1 MVDLK
6 LIREQ
11 PDLFKAALRKKRADP
26 GLVDRALEADRRRRE
41 VVQQV
46 EALRAAQNRA
56 SQEIPKLTGAA
67 REARIVEMKQ
77 IAAQG
82 KALEPTLQ
90 DADAAL
96 QAVLL
101 QIPNPPHPAV
111 PAGGPDEG
119 ATLRVVG
126 APPQFEFAPRDHV
139 ELGAALDLL
148 DVERGAKV
156 SGSRFYFL

>member
-6 LIREQ
+6 LIRDQ

-67 REARIVEMKQ
+67 REARIAEMKQ
-77 IAAQG
+77 IAAQA
-82 KALEPTLQ
+82 KALDPALQ

-96 QAVLL
+96 LAVLR
-101 QIPNPPHPAV
+101 QIPNPPPPPA
-111 PAGGPDEG
+111 PAGGPTEG
-119 ATLRVVG
+119 ATPASV
-126 APPQFEFAPRDHV
+126 AAPRRS
-139 ELGAALDLL
+139 E
-148 DVERGAKV
+148 
-156 SGSRFYFL
+156 SGPG